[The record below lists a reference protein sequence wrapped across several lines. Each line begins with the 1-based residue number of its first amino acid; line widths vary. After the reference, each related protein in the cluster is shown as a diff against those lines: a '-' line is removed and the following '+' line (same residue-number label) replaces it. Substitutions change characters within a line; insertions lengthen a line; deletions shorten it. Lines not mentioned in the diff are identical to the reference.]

1 MSLEQQKKVFMLPQE
16 RQRSE
21 AQKLAFT
28 LQNLEAWRYQ
38 EHLKRKAL
46 FEKGIVSIEKQGQTF
61 YLKVKEWCV
70 AVCIIPYDNLGKVIQ
85 AICDTILAMKREED
99 DAQKILQ

>member
-1 MSLEQQKKVFMLPQE
+1 MLL

-28 LQNLEAWRYQ
+28 LQKLEVWRYQ

-46 FEKGIVSIEKQGQTF
+46 FEKGIVSIEKQEQTF
-61 YLKVKEWCV
+61 YLKVKEWIV
-70 AVCIIPYDNLGKVIQ
+70 AICIVPYDNLGKVIQ
-85 AICDTILAMKREED
+85 ATCDTILAMKREED

>member
-1 MSLEQQKKVFMLPQE
+1 MFL

-28 LQNLEAWRYQ
+28 LQNLEVWRYQ

-85 AICDTILAMKREED
+85 AVCDTILAMKREED

>member
-16 RQRSE
+16 RQRSD
-21 AQKLAFT
+21 AQKLAYM
-28 LQNLEAWRYQ
+28 LQGLEERRYQ

-61 YLKVKEWCV
+61 YLKVKGWCV
-70 AVCIIPYDNLGKVIQ
+70 AACIIPYEDFGKVIQ
-85 AICDTILAMKREED
+85 ATCDTILAMKREED